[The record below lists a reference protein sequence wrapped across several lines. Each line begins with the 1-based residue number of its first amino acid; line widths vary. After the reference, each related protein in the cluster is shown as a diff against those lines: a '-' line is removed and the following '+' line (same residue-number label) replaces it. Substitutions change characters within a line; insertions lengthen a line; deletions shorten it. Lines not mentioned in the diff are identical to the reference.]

1 MDMDEG
7 KSPAGAAIAED
18 VMSRFSLDVSAGCG
32 GRHSTLLDEY
42 ERLAFEAQL
51 NRAIVLRR
59 CYSEPSPVRLSAE
72 HQQRP
77 PPAAA
82 GGGGGG
88 ARAPPPPRGA
98 HDLPQG
104 EAARRDGGGGRFWR
118 LHEVVARWLEALMP
132 VFRWLRSAWEC
143 RWGRK
148 QQPEAARRPPPT
160 MPRVQLMDYLR

>member
-1 MDMDEG
+1 MDTDEG
-7 KSPAGAAIAED
+7 KSPGGAAIAEA

-77 PPAAA
+77 PA
-82 GGGGGG
+82 GGGD

-98 HDLPQG
+98 PPDLQG
-104 EAARRDGGGGRFWR
+104 EGAARRDGGGRFWR
-118 LHEVVARWLEALMP
+118 LHEVLARWLEALRP
-132 VFRWLRSAWEC
+132 VFRWLRSAWEF
-143 RWGRK
+143 RRRK
-148 QQPEAARRPPPT
+148 QPADAARRPPPT
-160 MPRVQLMDYLR
+160 VPRVQLMDYLR